1 MLKRSVLCVVLGM
14 LVVPS
19 LVMADAPAGKVR
31 SKLGDVDRQKLNQ
44 ESWKPLSVGASVF
57 QSDRVRTGTESEVI
71 FGLPDGSVISIAE
84 NAEIVLSE
92 LLEKNGAFKTK
103 FEIKKGHMNFDVK
116 KLSKNSSFEFKTG
129 TATAAIRGTKGFIGG
144 AKGFV
149 GSLKEGKLEIQASNG
164 KTVSIGAGETAL
176 GRDSLV
182 VVKLPSSGNPDL
194 AKQLEKVVE
203 DTTLTL
209 DQMVE
214 AAKVADSS
222 VAKEPAAAEM
232 SEDLVISSATANVCE
247 GGLKIEG
254 SYRAVNVTSTLVVK
268 VGTYESENFA
278 TSTDGQVHNFSAVI
292 PVTDANGLWTANT
305 AEVVLKSGDKVTSK
319 KVNFSVDK
327 SCAEVNTKAG
337 TVKFANYDSLRCVA
351 NVSIAGIENESAIFA
366 VMKDGAPAKQEALTR
381 NALKRVKLYEGVHDY
396 SFELT
401 DMAKNKVSVKRTLGC
416 YPPKKFNVNFIGKN
430 REVVNYPMPAPNM
443 PDNIVKT
450 VQFTIKVPGGE
461 PDVLYKVVVKQN
473 GRIILQET
481 MSQIQA
487 LDYQVPIELKRSSKN
502 KVEVEVTHKSG
513 YVVKVQKLYEVN

>member
-1 MLKRSVLCVVLGM
+1 MLNRSVLSVVLGM

-19 LVMADAPAGKVR
+19 LVLADAPAGKVR
-31 SKLGDVDRQKLNQ
+31 SKLGDVDRQKENQ
-44 ESWKPLSVGASVF
+44 DAWKPLSVGASVF

-92 LLEKNGAFKTK
+92 LLEKDGAFRTK

-149 GSLKEGKLEIQASNG
+149 GSLKEGKLEIQSGNG
-164 KTVSIGAGETAL
+164 RTVSIGAGETAI

-182 VVKLPSSGNPDL
+182 VMKLASSGDPAL
-194 AKQLEKVVE
+194 AKQLEKIVE
-203 DTTLTL
+203 DSTLSIENL
-209 DQMVE
+209 VA
-214 AAKVADSS
+214 AAKTADSTMA
-222 VAKEPAAAEM
+222 VEQEKGM
-232 SEDLVISSATANVCE
+232 DGDLEISSVSSSVCE

-254 SYRAVNVTSTLVVK
+254 SYRAVKSTSTLVVK
-268 VGTYESENFA
+268 IGSFVSENLA
-278 TSTDGQVHNFSAVI
+278 TSTDGKVHNFSAVI
-292 PVTDANGLWTANT
+292 PVTDANHLWTESSAD
-305 AEVVLKSGDKVTSK
+305 VVLTSGDKVTSK
-319 KVNFSVDK
+319 KVDFSVDK
-327 SCAEVNTKAG
+327 SCSEVNTLAG
-337 TVKFANYDSLRCVA
+337 SVKFANYDSLRCVA
-351 NVSIAGIENESAIFA
+351 NVTISGLEDESAIFA
-366 VMKDGAPAKQEALTR
+366 VWKDGALAKQEALTH
-381 NALKRVKLYEGVHDY
+381 NALKRVKLYEGIHDY
-396 SFELT
+396 VFDLT
-401 DMAKNKVSVKRTLGC
+401 DMAKNNVSQKRTLGC
-416 YPPKKFNVNFIGKN
+416 YPPKKFNVNFIGKKH
-430 REVVNYPMPAPNM
+430 EVVNYPKPAPNM

-450 VQFTIKVPGGE
+450 VQFSIKVPGGE
-461 PDVLYKVVVKQN
+461 PDVLYRVVVKQN
-473 GRIILQET
+473 GRVILQET